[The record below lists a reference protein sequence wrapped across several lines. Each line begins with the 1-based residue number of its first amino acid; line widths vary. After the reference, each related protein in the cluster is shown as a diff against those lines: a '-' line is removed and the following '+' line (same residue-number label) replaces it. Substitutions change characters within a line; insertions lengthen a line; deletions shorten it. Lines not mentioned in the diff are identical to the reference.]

1 MSYAKKK
8 KQALSPRNVLANR
21 IAKVVRE
28 KQLSKLSVARRVE
41 ENGRKFY
48 QVDFGKGK
56 VNVYGTDWV
65 QVQYDVEGN
74 KGEKIFDKGDL
85 ALQFFRLAI
94 LQGKWK
100 EAGKIPVKEDKEDKE
115 DGKNKEE
122 KVGDK

>member
-1 MSYAKKK
+1 MSKTTPRK
-8 KQALSPRNVLANR
+8 KQALSPRNILANR

-28 KQLSKLSVARRVE
+28 KQLSKISTAKRVE

-65 QVQYDVEGN
+65 QIQYEMDGK
-74 KGEKIFDKGDL
+74 KGEPIFEKGDY

-94 LQGKWK
+94 LQGKFK
-100 EAGKIPVKEDKEDKE
+100 EAEKIPVKEVKEKE
-115 DGKNKEE
+115 
-122 KVGDK
+122 